1 MQKLTLTNHPL
12 ADLEVPLS
20 KEEWLTL
27 KEALQNHAR
36 SFGYPFNCGDDDK
49 EFFKILFA
57 KIELLESL
65 DTDNPLQHKPDLYAL
80 ELKRALKKGEKND

>member
-57 KIELLESL
+57 KVELLESL
-65 DTDNPLQHKPDLYAL
+65 DKDSPSQDLYDL
-80 ELKRALKKGEKND
+80 EMKRALKEGTKNG